1 MPVVVGLNDREF
13 RENPRRQLR
22 GAFRGVGRE
31 IFAAIRRGA
40 DDAVRRA
47 AETEQ
52 RGVDPAR
59 TEVGAEDFSRGLDG
73 KFIRASAE
81 IDFPALGAENGVL
94 RLPAVRQTGQ
104 QPETDSLIGV
114 NGLDGQS
121 QPRVS
126 KSAELPQ
133 GGHHDG
139 AIAAGGFLGT
149 VLGRHFRQDETGE
162 RFLDFE
168 REQAHA
174 GRFARPGA
182 MSKPGLIW
190 KSLMELNG
198 YCPTGVFCIN
208 QYIWMMI
215 PLAAAYRLAKFNID
229 TRQTTGFIGIP
240 TPMTGMAL
248 ASFAWMSYTLGHSGN
263 IWILQKPLI
272 DLSGL
277 FSNYYVWLYMPLVA
291 SYMMISEIPMLSLK
305 RVKNDPLGKYKMI
318 LLVMT
323 VPCLLFGSTGVIV
336 YYFGY
341 ILVSFLSNFAVK
353 SINQ

>member
-1 MPVVVGLNDREF
+1 MGKQLDSLADVVTF
-13 RENPRRQLR
+13 
-22 GAFRGVGRE
+22 
-31 IFAAIRRGA
+31 
-40 DDAVRRA
+40 
-47 AETEQ
+47 
-52 RGVDPAR
+52 
-59 TEVGAEDFSRGLDG
+59 
-73 KFIRASAE
+73 
-81 IDFPALGAENGVL
+81 GVL
-94 RLPAVRQTGQ
+94 
-104 QPETDSLIGV
+104 
-114 NGLDGQS
+114 
-121 QPRVS
+121 
-126 KSAELPQ
+126 
-133 GGHHDG
+133 
-139 AIAAGGFLGT
+139 
-149 VLGRHFRQDETGE
+149 
-162 RFLDFE
+162 
-168 REQAHA
+168 
-174 GRFARPGA
+174 
-182 MSKPGLIW
+182 PGLIW
-190 KSLMELNG
+190 KSLMEYNG

-248 ASFAWMSYTLGHSGN
+248 ASFAWMSYTLGHSGS
-263 IWILQKPLI
+263 IWIIEKPLI

-341 ILVSFLSNFAVK
+341 ILVSILSNFAVK

>member
-1 MPVVVGLNDREF
+1 MKNSIKSLILEIPNLITLSNLACGLI
-13 RENPRRQLR
+13 
-22 GAFRGVGRE
+22 GMAFVMQGIEWMGFVC
-31 IFAAIRRGA
+31 
-40 DDAVRRA
+40 
-47 AETEQ
+47 
-52 RGVDPAR
+52 
-59 TEVGAEDFSRGLDG
+59 LL
-73 KFIRASAE
+73 
-81 IDFPALGAENGVL
+81 LGA
-94 RLPAVRQTGQ
+94 
-104 QPETDSLIGV
+104 
-114 NGLDGQS
+114 
-121 QPRVS
+121 
-126 KSAELPQ
+126 
-133 GGHHDG
+133 
-139 AIAAGGFLGT
+139 
-149 VLGRHFRQDETGE
+149 
-162 RFLDFE
+162 FLDFFDGLAA
-168 REQAHA
+168 RKLGVA
-174 GRFARPGA
+174 GEMGKQLDSLADVVTFGVL
-182 MSKPGLIW
+182 PGLIW

-198 YCPTGVFCIN
+198 FCPTGVFCIN

-248 ASFAWMSYTLGHSGN
+248 ASFAWMSYSLGHSGS
-263 IWILQKPLI
+263 IWILQKPVI

-323 VPCLLFGSTGVIV
+323 FPCLLFGSTGVIV

-341 ILVSFLSNFAVK
+341 ILVSILSNFAVK

>member
-1 MPVVVGLNDREF
+1 
-13 RENPRRQLR
+13 
-22 GAFRGVGRE
+22 
-31 IFAAIRRGA
+31 
-40 DDAVRRA
+40 
-47 AETEQ
+47 
-52 RGVDPAR
+52 
-59 TEVGAEDFSRGLDG
+59 
-73 KFIRASAE
+73 
-81 IDFPALGAENGVL
+81 
-94 RLPAVRQTGQ
+94 
-104 QPETDSLIGV
+104 
-114 NGLDGQS
+114 
-121 QPRVS
+121 
-126 KSAELPQ
+126 
-133 GGHHDG
+133 
-139 AIAAGGFLGT
+139 
-149 VLGRHFRQDETGE
+149 
-162 RFLDFE
+162 
-168 REQAHA
+168 
-174 GRFARPGA
+174 
-182 MSKPGLIW
+182 
-190 KSLMELNG
+190 MEYNG

-263 IWILQKPLI
+263 IWILEKPLI

-341 ILVSFLSNFAVK
+341 ILVSILSNFAVK